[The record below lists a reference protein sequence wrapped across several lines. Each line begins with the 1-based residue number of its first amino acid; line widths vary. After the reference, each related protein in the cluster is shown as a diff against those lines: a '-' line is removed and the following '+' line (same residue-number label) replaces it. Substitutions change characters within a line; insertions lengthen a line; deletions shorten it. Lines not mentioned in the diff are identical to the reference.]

1 MGVYNINK
9 IESWYNEFSSLRNNY
24 INNYYKNYNNSYI
37 KRCNDSNVAKMRNK
51 LNAHYEKIKKLYDG
65 INKYWREYLNDV
77 KNTDN
82 RLAGKG
88 GGINA
93 ASLAS
98 KLNSMPR
105 LKEYNDGSYTIV
117 MKTNNFF
124 NKYSYDIESILDSFK
139 NEVETG
145 AIFTRLAATYVLT
158 YTAVAEGLAKLVEMA
173 ADGIVIVAAISVT
186 RETLIADIICHAS
199 GRESNYTK
207 KLWDKTRAHVS
218 KDYTKMVFDFRY
230 NNTVVGRWIK
240 NNAYGFDIV
249 REVGC
254 EVGEVGGILVLSFF
268 TGGSAAVMYG
278 FAKGVEHTEENWQ
291 DSETSTFAGLVKG
304 GLQGTADGIFFHLG
318 VMGDQAMKAAAKNA
332 IEQGGKAVLKTTGA
346 KILAQKMGYEVG
358 CSLVQD
364 CSNIFINAYFK
375 EGNLG
380 DNLKYYYDQAGGS
393 KQLLISA
400 STAMILSGIS
410 DAVDL
415 GKIGKNVDA
424 NLKSVESNVSINRS
438 QYEIEANKYYKQ
450 YYLNQG
456 VSYEKFINSN
466 GIFVKDFVDEKQ
478 LAMEFGD
485 ENWYLVDVLNKN
497 KAYMDNNELLYAQKI
512 TSKPRLDLDTNSLY
526 NASSKYLTP
535 QDLKNLQQIRSNPY
549 MKDLTL
555 QQRNT
560 LYQFQKAG
568 GCDINRMCRGTDYSR
583 LGIKS
588 MYDLE
593 IAMNDPNPNIGYRGA
608 NAGHTRVV
616 DRNYSIIDE
625 VDDIIKNNSNVN
637 TIKGVSYLESVGDN
651 VPTKEVMD
659 TINAYGYNSPEAL
672 NKIQSLIGLDI
683 TDSAY
688 NSKTIPP
695 SRATGYSNRYYNK
708 GIGEAGSLNIKV
720 ESYISPGCG
729 AYIDTYGG
737 IENGLGE
744 MLIKRNCTQ
753 TIIDAYIDAST
764 GKLVLVTLYT

>member
-145 AIFTRLAATYVLT
+145 AIFTRTSATVT
-158 YTAVAEGLAKLVEMA
+158 VFTASCAEGIIKLVEMA
-173 ADGIVIVAAISVT
+173 ADGVVILGTIAIT
-186 RETLIADIICHAS
+186 KYALYADVYNHII

-218 KDYTKMVFDFRY
+218 KDYTKTAFDLFY
-230 NNTVVGRWIK
+230 DNTGAGRWLK
-240 NNAYGFDIV
+240 NNAYGFDTV
-249 REVGC
+249 REIGC
-254 EVGEVGGILVLSFF
+254 EVGEVVGVVALSAV

-278 FAKGVEHTEENWQ
+278 AAKGVEHTEENWQ

-304 GLQGTADGIFFHLG
+304 GLQGAADGAFFALG
-318 VMGDQAMKAAAKNA
+318 AKGDQVMKNVAKNA
-332 IEQGGKAVLKTTGA
+332 VEQGGKTALKKAGILTG
-346 KILAQKMGYEVG
+346 KMGFEVG

-450 YYLNQG
+450 NYLNQG
-456 VSYEKFINSN
+456 VSYEEFINSN